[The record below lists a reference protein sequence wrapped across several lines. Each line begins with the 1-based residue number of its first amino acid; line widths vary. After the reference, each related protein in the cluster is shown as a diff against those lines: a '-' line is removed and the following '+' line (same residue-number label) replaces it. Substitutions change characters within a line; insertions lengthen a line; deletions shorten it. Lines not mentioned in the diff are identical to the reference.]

1 MIKFKTILFP
11 TDFSRSAEHALDYAI
26 SLAIEYESSILLAH
40 VIEDISFNSPFT
52 LSSFPTSLE
61 YHHGMEEKVKEK
73 LAAVISAQ
81 LKRQIQLAASFDAR
95 QMERR
100 LRSVGA
106 DSGAGKRW
114 SPCAATTEAR
124 KLLTRL
130 HAEEFSKPSCCG
142 TRRWQARRKH
152 RHPDLAHRTPSRMNT
167 QVTRAWSFGAVAPR
181 THGG

>member
-81 LKRQIQLAASFDAR
+81 LKRQIHVEEVVLRGKPFVEIVRLAKERNVDLIVMATHSQTGIRHSQLGSTSERVVRKASCPV
-95 QMERR
+95 M
-100 LRSVGA
+100 VI
-106 DSGAGKRW
+106 
-114 SPCAATTEAR
+114 
-124 KLLTRL
+124 
-130 HAEEFSKPSCCG
+130 
-142 TRRWQARRKH
+142 
-152 RHPDLAHRTPSRMNT
+152 RHPDFQFVMP
-167 QVTRAWSFGAVAPR
+167 
-181 THGG
+181 